1 MAVAAFLLHRRI
13 GDGNHPVRAA
23 LLLLVVAG
31 DAGDALFIVEAGDV
45 LLELLVVD
53 LGENGLGFFGSP
65 LLGRDRVLAEGLDEL
80 VVALEVE
87 LDGSLRCEG
96 RGGGQG
102 DDAERDGLRRGFHLE
117 FHFNSSWF
125 YNGLRI
131 HHGAD
136 VLLFGKEFGVAVL
149 EVLVRVQEDGSN
161 RTRCKSNVL
170 LF

>member
-87 LDGSLRCEG
+87 LDGSLRCEA
-96 RGGGQG
+96 
-102 DDAERDGLRRGFHLE
+102 AEAARVTMPSATAFAVDFIWNFISILPGFTTGYG
-117 FHFNSSWF
+117 FITAPTSCSSARNS
-125 YNGLRI
+125 
-131 HHGAD
+131 A
-136 VLLFGKEFGVAVL
+136 
-149 EVLVRVQEDGSN
+149 
-161 RTRCKSNVL
+161 
-170 LF
+170 